1 MYRPIPIEDR
11 IRECLLSIEPFLK
24 EDGGGVEFVRYE
36 LETGVVEVRLT
47 GACANCPISIMT
59 LRAGIE
65 RYLINAIPE
74 IKRIEQVK

>member
-1 MYRPIPIEDR
+1 MYRQIPIEER
-11 IRECLLSIEPFLK
+11 IKECLISLEPYLK

-36 LETGVVEVRLT
+36 NDTGVLEVRLT
-47 GACANCPISIMT
+47 GACSNCPLSYMT

-74 IKRIEQVK
+74 IRRIEKVN